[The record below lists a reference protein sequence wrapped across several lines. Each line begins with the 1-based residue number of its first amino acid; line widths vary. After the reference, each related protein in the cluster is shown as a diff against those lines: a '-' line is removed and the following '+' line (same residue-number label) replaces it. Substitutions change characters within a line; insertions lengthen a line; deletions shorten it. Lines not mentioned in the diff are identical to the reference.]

1 MRGNNLIKQIQEDL
15 DSCIIF
21 NITRTDSEV
30 VFQFKSSDM
39 SLLEKYLKPKT
50 NGSHISPFSS
60 KNLPRNKEYIIP
72 EKDLVQYNTIVDK
85 IGNNRIIELTHIT
98 RNYLKSMV
106 THKNTWKDMKA
117 DMAVKGLSGKK
128 YIHAVGKWED
138 YIKYLKKEI
147 KI

>member
-30 VFQFKSSDM
+30 VFQFKSSDL

-106 THKNTWKDMKA
+106 TYKNTWKDMKA

-138 YIKYLKKEI
+138 YINYLEKGI
-147 KI
+147 K

>member
-128 YIHAVGKWED
+128 YIHAVGEWED